1 MTGVVVRPTPARAA
15 GVRALVFVAAFG
27 VVGAGARADTASSAT
42 RVHVD
47 DAAVE
52 RAMRDELARSTAQ
65 LHLGDEPKPY
75 YLAYTISDVD
85 QAAISATF
93 GALTSDTDFRAR
105 VLRTDVRVGDPAFD
119 NSNFEG
125 GGGHVE
131 SLPIEDDYDAL
142 RRELWLRTDEGY
154 KQAVETLARKR
165 SAESGQAKGET
176 DDAVGDF
183 SSEPAAR
190 LTLPRATEDVVEQ
203 AAALRERVVHLSALM
218 RDYPAIQGSRVNG
231 TFSIAR
237 RRMISS
243 EGTWIDDGRRVT
255 RIDVTADT
263 QAGDGMRL
271 RSFVPFTAFTPGG
284 LPPLADMEKA
294 VRAMA
299 AELTAMRTAPVAH
312 NGSAV
317 VLFEGLAA
325 GQIVKH
331 LLAEQLTGT
340 PPPKTASAGS
350 DEQGQ
355 SSELANKL
363 GLKVASVFLSVS
375 DDPLQELGPG
385 RLPLYGAY
393 RADDE
398 GVPAQRVAVIEK
410 GILKALL
417 MSRTPSQEIAHSNGH
432 ARAPRFAAPHVHV
445 GNLIVTSAAPGLARK
460 PLLARM
466 EKTAKA
472 GGLETYVVRLLED
485 STVAG
490 GDADDMMSLFSFGMG
505 GGRGG
510 PPPVRPLVVYRVKDG
525 QEQLVRGLTL
535 EGLLP
540 RSLKEIIAVGK
551 EATVYNFVDS
561 GGGGTGIPSSIVTPA
576 LLFSD
581 VDIRRVKGKNRKPP
595 LYPRPAA
602 ATTTA
607 SASGSSRP
615 RE

>member
-1 MTGVVVRPTPARAA
+1 MTGVVVRPTRARAA

-27 VVGAGARADTASSAT
+27 AVGAGARADTASSAT

-52 RAMRDELARSTAQ
+52 RAMRDELARSTSQ

-125 GGGHVE
+125 GSGHVE

-183 SSEPAAR
+183 SSEPPAR
-190 LTLPRATEDVVEQ
+190 LTLPRATEDVAEQ

-218 RDYPAIQGSRVNG
+218 RDYPAIQGSRVSA

-237 RRMISS
+237 RRMITS
-243 EGTWIDDGRRVT
+243 EGTWIDDSRRVT

-271 RSFVPFTAFTPGG
+271 RSFVPFTASTPGG

-317 VLFEGLAA
+317 VLFEGMAA
-325 GQIVKH
+325 GPDRQAPAGRAVDRHAAAQDRLGRERRAGAIER
-331 LLAEQLTGT
+331 AREQAGPQGRVGVSVGQRRSAAGAGAR
-340 PPPKTASAGS
+340 PPSA
-350 DEQGQ
+350 
-355 SSELANKL
+355 LR
-363 GLKVASVFLSVS
+363 
-375 DDPLQELGPG
+375 
-385 RLPLYGAY
+385 RLPRRRRGGAGAAGGGDREGDPQGAADVAHAEPGD
-393 RADDE
+393 RALERSRARAALRGAPRPRRQPHRDLGGAGAGAQAAAGAHGEDRE
-398 GVPAQRVAVIEK
+398 GGRARDLRRAAARGFDGRRRRRRRHAVAVQLRY
-410 GILKALL
+410 GRW
-417 MSRTPSQEIAHSNGH
+417 SR
-432 ARAPRFAAPHVHV
+432 RAA
-445 GNLIVTSAAPGLARK
+445 
-460 PLLARM
+460 
-466 EKTAKA
+466 
-472 GGLETYVVRLLED
+472 
-485 STVAG
+485 
-490 GDADDMMSLFSFGMG
+490 
-505 GGRGG
+505 
-510 PPPVRPLVVYRVKDG
+510 PVRPLVVYRVKDG

-607 SASGSSRP
+607 SASGASRP